1 MNTQSAKLGYSAPI
15 ILESNEKKEKTELN
29 NSHSI
34 YNQLI
39 DQNFISN
46 KNNDTSNNIN
56 LISNKSNIND
66 KNGSKL
72 CRLTSAKLKS
82 VSNRFINLDKSYKEQ
97 NSFIGE
103 FLLLDVEKNNSM
115 IENNHEI
122 NNKDEN
128 INYNLNDQKFLQILN
143 KCNIFYLS

>member
-1 MNTQSAKLGYSAPI
+1 LNTQSAKLGYSAPI